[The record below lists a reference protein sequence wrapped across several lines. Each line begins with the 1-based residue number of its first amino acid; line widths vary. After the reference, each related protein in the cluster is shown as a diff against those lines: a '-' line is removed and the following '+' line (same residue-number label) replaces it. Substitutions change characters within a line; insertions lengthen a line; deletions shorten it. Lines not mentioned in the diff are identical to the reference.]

1 MSDLQNVEI
10 INNIFDID
18 VSEMSESALL
28 TDIGFDS
35 MAKIILISILE
46 DEHDIVIDPDNLEH
60 LSTIIDLDI
69 YISGLLN

>member
-1 MSDLQNVEI
+1 MAELKNIKI

-18 VSEMSESALL
+18 VSEMSESAIL

-46 DEHDIVIDPDNLEH
+46 DDHDIVIDPDDLEH
-60 LSTIIDLDI
+60 LLTIIDLDI
-69 YISGLLN
+69 YISEVLN

>member
-1 MSDLQNVEI
+1 MIELKNIEI
-10 INNIFDID
+10 VNNIFNID
-18 VSEMSESALL
+18 VSEISESVLL

-46 DEHDIVIDPDNLEH
+46 DDHDIVINPDDLEH
-60 LSTIIDLDI
+60 LSTIVDLDI